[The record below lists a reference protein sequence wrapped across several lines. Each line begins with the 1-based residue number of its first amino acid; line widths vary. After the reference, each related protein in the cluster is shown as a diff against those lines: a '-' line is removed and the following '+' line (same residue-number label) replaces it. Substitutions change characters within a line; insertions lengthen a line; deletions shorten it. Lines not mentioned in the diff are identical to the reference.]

1 MMASGFSASRQLSE
15 GLVAPVLLAG
25 STITLRGAWSLEFEW
40 DPGKRHANLD
50 KHGIDFRRAIDVF
63 SDPEHINE
71 DATRPEHGEIRAK
84 LLAGLGNS
92 CSV

>member
-1 MMASGFSASRQLSE
+1 M
-15 GLVAPVLLAG
+15 
-25 STITLRGAWSLEFEW
+25 EFEW

-84 LLAGLGNS
+84 L
-92 CSV
+92 